1 MRNYAW
7 SSSRR
12 PWLMASAALFAV
24 VMLIT
29 PAKAEAIS
37 AGTLISLTNN
47 QRVQAGLVPLSYNGS
62 LASSA
67 YAKAQDML
75 AKGYWAHTSPDGLSP
90 WTFVSSAGYNYVVVG
105 ENLAKDF
112 SSDAGV
118 MAAWMASPGHRAN
131 VLKPE
136 FRDVGIAVVSGSLSG
151 SPTTLVVAHY
161 GARSVQSAP
170 APAPKPASA
179 PAPAPARAAAPVS
192 RQPVQA
198 QVSQPVTE
206 TAAKPADVPASPE
219 VKVQA
224 DEKKTLPKS
233 PLSELL
239 ERLAEMLE
247 NDRKSLV

>member
-1 MRNYAW
+1 MRTYAW

-12 PWLMASAALFAV
+12 PWFLAGAVLFAV
-24 VMLIT
+24 AMFAA

-37 AGTLISLTNN
+37 AGTLTSLTNN

-90 WTFVSSAGYNYVVVG
+90 WTFVSSAGYAYVVVG

-161 GARSVQSAP
+161 GVRSVRPAP
-170 APAPKPASA
+170 APAPK
-179 PAPAPARAAAPVS
+179 PAPAPARAAAPVT
-192 RQPVQA
+192 RQPVQTP
-198 QVSQPVTE
+198 VSQPVAE
-206 TAAKPADVPASPE
+206 TAVKPADVPASPE

-224 DEKKTLPKS
+224 AEQKTPPKS
-233 PLSELL
+233 PLSVLL
-239 ERLAEMLE
+239 EQLAEMLE